1 MRACVRAVVV
11 VPVQDP
17 EGAWMQR
24 GRVRRRRHPLFL
36 FLASSFSFSFPFS
49 FSGLDSLRSLSLIYP
64 LSLSLLL
71 LSLSSLLYS
80 PDLAPHRFSGARYRL
95 LGVRMRM
102 RMRH

>member
-49 FSGLDSLRSLSLIYP
+49 FSFSFSFSGLDSLRSLSLIYP
-64 LSLSLLL
+64 LSLSATS
-71 LSLSSLLYS
+71 LSLLSSL
-80 PDLAPHRFSGARYRL
+80 FT
-95 LGVRMRM
+95 
-102 RMRH
+102 

>member
-36 FLASSFSFSFPFS
+36 FLASSFSFSFPFPFS

-64 LSLSLLL
+64 LSLSATS
-71 LSLSSLLYS
+71 LSLLSSL
-80 PDLAPHRFSGARYRL
+80 FT
-95 LGVRMRM
+95 
-102 RMRH
+102 